1 MIGRMSFWDAAR
13 RRRAK
18 SPPPAPFV
26 VGVSRSGTTLLRLM
40 LDAHPDLAIP
50 PETHFIP
57 KLIRNV
63 KKSEGQDPRG
73 VALETITT
81 HRRWPDFQLSEE
93 ELSDRVG
100 GLSDPSVTEILRAFY
115 GLYAEREGKG
125 RWGDKSPPYVR
136 KMPRI
141 GSVLPEARFIHL
153 IRDGRDVALS
163 LTEVEWG
170 PETIPEAAKKWK
182 QWIAKARRQAKRVDH
197 YMELRYED
205 LVTDPEPALRRV
217 CEFAE
222 LDFSPDM
229 LTYHERASERMS
241 EVIREFQIG
250 GGPLLTADDRAQQH
264 KLVSEPPQANRLAR
278 WQRDMSAE
286 DQAVFEE
293 IAGELLAELGYPL
306 AST

>member
-1 MIGRMSFWDAAR
+1 MSLLDAAR

-18 SPPPAPFV
+18 TPPPAPFV

-50 PETHFIP
+50 AETHFIP
-57 KLIRNV
+57 KLIRNL
-63 KKSEGQDPRG
+63 KKSDDDPRD
-73 VALETITT
+73 VAVETITT
-81 HRRWPDFQLSEE
+81 HRRWPDFQLDER
-93 ELSDRVG
+93 ELSDRIG
-100 GLSDPSVTEILRAFY
+100 ALKDPSATEILRAFY
-115 GLYAEREGKG
+115 GLYAERESKA

-170 PETIPEAAKKWK
+170 PESIPEAAEKWK
-182 QWIAKARRQAKRVDH
+182 EWIAKARRQAKRVDH
-197 YMELRYED
+197 YLEVRYED
-205 LVTDPEPALRRV
+205 LVTDPEPTLRRV
-217 CEFAE
+217 CEFVE
-222 LDFSPDM
+222 LEFSEDM

-241 EVIREFQIG
+241 GVIREFQIG

-264 KLVSEPPQANRLAR
+264 KLVSEPPQADRLAR
-278 WQRDMSAE
+278 WQRDMSE
-286 DQAVFEE
+286 QDQARFEE
-293 IAGELLAELGYPL
+293 IAGELLVELGYPL

>member
-1 MIGRMSFWDAAR
+1 MSLLEVVR

-18 SPPPAPFV
+18 SPHPAPFV

-50 PETHFIP
+50 AETHFIP
-57 KLIRNV
+57 KLIRNL
-63 KKSEGQDPRG
+63 KKSDGDPRV
-73 VALETITT
+73 VAIETITT
-81 HRRWPDFQLSEE
+81 HRRWPDFHLEE
-93 ELSDRVG
+93 RELSDRIG
-100 GLSDPSVTEILRAFY
+100 ALKDPSATEILRAFY
-115 GLYAEREGKG
+115 GLYAERENKS

-136 KMPRI
+136 KMARI
-141 GSVLPEARFIHL
+141 GTILPEARFIHL

-170 PETIPEAAKKWK
+170 PESIPEAAEKWK

-197 YMELRYED
+197 YVELRYED

-217 CEFAE
+217 CDFVELEFSE
-222 LDFSPDM
+222 EM

-264 KLVSEPPQANRLAR
+264 KFVSEPPRADRLAR
-278 WQRDMSAE
+278 WQRDMSEE
-286 DQAVFEE
+286 DQAKFEE
-293 IAGELLAELGYPL
+293 IAGDLLAELGYPL

>member
-1 MIGRMSFWDAAR
+1 MSLLDAAR

-18 SPPPAPFV
+18 TPPPAPFV

-40 LDAHPDLAIP
+40 LDAHPDLTIP

-63 KKSEGQDPRG
+63 KKSDEDPRA
-73 VALETITT
+73 VAIETITT
-81 HRRWPDFQLSEE
+81 HRRWPDFQLDEQ
-93 ELSDRVG
+93 ELSDRISA
-100 GLSDPSVTEILRAFY
+100 LSDPSVTEILRSFY
-115 GLYAEREGKG
+115 GLYAERENKA

-163 LTEVEWG
+163 MTEVEWG
-170 PETIPEAAKKWK
+170 PESIPEAAEKWK
-182 QWIAKARRQAKRVDH
+182 EWIAKSRRQAKRVDH
-197 YMELRYED
+197 YLEVRYED
-205 LVTDPEPALRRV
+205 LVTDPEPTLRRV
-217 CEFAE
+217 CEFTE
-222 LDFSPDM
+222 LDFSEDM

-241 EVIREFQIG
+241 EVVREFQIG

-264 KLVSEPPQANRLAR
+264 KLVSEPPQADRLAR
-278 WQRDMSAE
+278 WQRDMSDS
-286 DQAVFEE
+286 DQARFEE
-293 IAGELLAELGYPL
+293 IAGDLLGELGYPL